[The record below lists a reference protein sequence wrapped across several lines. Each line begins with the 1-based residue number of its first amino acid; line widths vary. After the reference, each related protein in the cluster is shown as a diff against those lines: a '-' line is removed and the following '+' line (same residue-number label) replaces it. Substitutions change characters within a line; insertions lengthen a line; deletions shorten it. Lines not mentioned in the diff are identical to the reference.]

1 MMKILIYVLA
11 AALACAASAKE
22 RQVGL
27 FYFLWLGEHG
37 RTGPYDVSKILAADP
52 DAGRKPDSPVW
63 GGHGVYHHW
72 GEPLY
77 GYYFSNGWCAAT

>member
-1 MMKILIYVLA
+1 MKNSSYIHGQYPA
-11 AALACAASAKE
+11 PKSN
-22 RQVGL
+22 QVGL

-63 GGHGVYHHW
+63 GGHGSITTGANRFMVIIS
-72 GEPLY
+72 PMT
-77 GYYFSNGWCAAT
+77 NGLFVVT

>member
-1 MMKILIYVLA
+1 MNGILKTAIPFL
-11 AALACAASAKE
+11 ALACTAFAKE

-52 DAGRKPDSPVW
+52 DAGHNPNSPVW
-63 GGHGVYHHW
+63 GGHGEIGRASCRERVC
-72 GEPLY
+72 LY
-77 GYYFSNGWCAAT
+77 V